1 MGDYTGTTVDQG
13 YCFGATPNTYTSDA
27 HSGLPDA
34 APFLWGNDKGCD
46 WEAGDDIRVSIH
58 VTAQHKGTHFVD
70 FVPQNEA
77 QLEGLPLCPG
87 SKDAN
92 GNVAPFK
99 RDRINDFEVCVHDH
113 VHYADGNGQRIPD
126 WQRKSIRLHPAF
138 ALVDERDATSHPEF
152 QMKFYSSSGMGPATS
167 TSNYRI
173 DYRFKLPNLNY
184 DASKPAIFR
193 WVWFC
198 GYDAQCDCTPANG
211 SWMYPNVTSGDTCP
225 SNSYVGY
232 GLGEIFVNCADI
244 TRVTGGSAPGPNPTT
259 QAPTT
264 EAVTT
269 QAPTTTRPIITRPP
283 ITTRPPVTTQAPI
296 TTEEPHPCPTT
307 SAPETDI
314 PRPTTEAPETTI
326 APETTSAPETTP
338 APESGVCRRNEI
350 SQYPTG
356 DDWCAAN
363 CSPSMP
369 TMCCSGDQS
378 TCTSYHHCFCPG
390 ESVLLI

>member
-1 MGDYTGTTVDQG
+1 MTNLQGIRCVSNYNSSTVNKIQNWCKNTGKYTNTSADEG
-13 YCFGATPNTYTSDA
+13 YCFGTTPNTYTSDNKTLSA
-27 HSGLPDA
+27 SAMPR
-34 APFLWGNDKGCD
+34 LWGDDKNCE
-46 WEAGDDIRVSIH
+46 WSVGDEISVSIH

-70 FVPQNEA
+70 FVPQNPQ
-77 QLEGLPLCPG
+77 QLEGLPPCPG
-87 SKDAN
+87 SKDAR

-99 RDRINDFEVCVHDH
+99 KNRIADFEVCYQDH
-113 VHYADGNGQRIPD
+113 VHYADGKGQNIPD

-138 ALVDERDATSHPEF
+138 ALVDERDATQSPEF
-152 QMKFYSSSGMGPATS
+152 DMKFYASGGPGPATS

-173 DYRFKLPNLNY
+173 DYKFRLPNLKF
-184 DASKPAIFR
+184 DASRPAVFR

-232 GLGEIFVNCADI
+232 GLGEIFINCADI

-296 TTEEPHPCPTT
+296 TTEEPHPCPGQTT
-307 SAPETDI
+307 SAPETTEI
-314 PRPTTEAPETTI
+314 PRPTTEAPETTNHRS
-326 APETTSAPETTP
+326 T
-338 APESGVCRRNEI
+338 EI
-350 SQYPTG
+350 PRPT
-356 DDWCAAN
+356 
-363 CSPSMP
+363 
-369 TMCCSGDQS
+369 
-378 TCTSYHHCFCPG
+378 
-390 ESVLLI
+390 